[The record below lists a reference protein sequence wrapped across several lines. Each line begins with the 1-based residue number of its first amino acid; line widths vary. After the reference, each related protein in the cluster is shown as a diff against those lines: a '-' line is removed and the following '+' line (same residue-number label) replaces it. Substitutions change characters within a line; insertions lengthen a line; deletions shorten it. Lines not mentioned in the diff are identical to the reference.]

1 MDLTKDYHIH
11 TVHVFLGLDCCLNT
25 NFEIKTENTINLP
38 AKNRACIEPSH
49 FPRRSFL
56 VFSCTPPVTGRY
68 VTVSVTTEGDT
79 LVLCE
84 VAVYAL
90 GKLFRFITRHHHDH

>member
-1 MDLTKDYHIH
+1 
-11 TVHVFLGLDCCLNT
+11 
-25 NFEIKTENTINLP
+25 
-38 AKNRACIEPSH
+38 
-49 FPRRSFL
+49 
-56 VFSCTPPVTGRY
+56 

-90 GKLFRFITRHHHDH
+90 GKLFRFAARHHHRHQHLINKVT